1 MNFDISE
8 TVQANSLQV
17 NADDLA
23 APMTVTITSVEKG
36 TAEQPVFIHLAE
48 FPGRTFRPAKTVRRL
63 LVAAWGAEASEYI
76 GRRITIFNDR
86 TVKWA
91 GQEIGGVR
99 ISHMSHIE
107 APLHIHLSVSRGKRA
122 PFTVEPLP
130 DAPKAATGERVANAV
145 KAIHATTT
153 TDELAAIQRR
163 IGADIANDPAI
174 VQALETQTKRMATDN
189 TSGSD
194 T

>member
-1 MNFDISE
+1 MTFDISE
-8 TVQANSLQV
+8 TVQANSLQI

-36 TAEQPVFIHLAE
+36 TSEQPVFIHLAE

-63 LVAAWGAEASEYI
+63 LVAAWGPQASNYI
-76 GRRITIFNDR
+76 GRKLTLFNDH

-91 GQEIGGVR
+91 GQQIGGVR
-99 ISHMSHIE
+99 ISHMSHID
-107 APLHIHLSVSRGKRA
+107 APLRIQLSVSRGRRA

-130 DAPKAATGERVANAV
+130 DAPATGERIANAV

-153 TDELAAIQRR
+153 ADELASIQRR
-163 IGADIANDPAI
+163 IPADIATDPAI
-174 VQALETQTKRMATDN
+174 VQAIETQTNRVQA
-189 TSGSD
+189 
-194 T
+194 